1 MHPAKVHF
9 HAAVRSSA
17 AAGFNV
23 QNQVIC
29 AGRAM
34 QAERTARRADSA
46 LCAECLVVALGG
58 CSLSVA
64 ANVHAKGCR
73 PLVIA
78 FDIFMKPSLSHRG
91 VRTGEGVDV

>member
-1 MHPAKVHF
+1 VSLSWSKTRFWHDCKCFSSSISPYPVHPAKVHF

-17 AAGFNV
+17 ADGFNV

-46 LCAECLVVALGG
+46 IRRRTSPGSGLHRVIG
-58 CSLSVA
+58 A
-64 ANVHAKGCR
+64 A
-73 PLVIA
+73 
-78 FDIFMKPSLSHRG
+78 
-91 VRTGEGVDV
+91 